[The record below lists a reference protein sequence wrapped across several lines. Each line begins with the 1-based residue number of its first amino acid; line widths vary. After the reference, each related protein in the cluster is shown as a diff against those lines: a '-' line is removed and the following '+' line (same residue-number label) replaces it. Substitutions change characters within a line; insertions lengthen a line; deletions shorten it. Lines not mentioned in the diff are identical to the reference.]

1 MIRLKYESHKA
12 FTLIELLVV
21 VAIIGILAAVGV
33 VAYNGYTK
41 SAKIAATKHIQ
52 STVKNSMSSTF
63 ALCETKADYSEAIS
77 LGSTEYSCHNAQ
89 VSWCENFSKYFQN
102 ELGFKNPFN
111 TKQKTVWCSKAY
123 AMPRGFLLDNK
134 IGNTYIVY
142 SPDKNDRYLRIYSN
156 LGQDEKGNFIVL
168 KIKFITG
175 TR

>member
-1 MIRLKYESHKA
+1 MKQKA

-33 VAYNGYTK
+33 VAYNGYTGA
-41 SAKIAATKHIQ
+41 AKVAATKHIQ
-52 STVKNSMSSTF
+52 SAVKNSMSSTF
-63 ALCETKADYSEAIS
+63 ALCQLNETIL

-89 VSWCENFSKYFQN
+89 VSWCRNFSKYFQN

-111 TKQKTVWCSKAY
+111 TKQATVICKKSY
-123 AMPRGFLLDNK
+123 TMPRGFLLDNK

-156 LGQDEKGNFIVL
+156 LGRDEKG
-168 KIKFITG
+168 KFIILEDKVYNDN
-175 TR
+175 RIN

>member
-1 MIRLKYESHKA
+1 MRKSYQG

-33 VAYNGYTK
+33 VAYNGYTGA
-41 SAKIAATKHIQ
+41 AKVAATKHIQ
-52 STVKNSMSSTF
+52 SAVKNSMSSTF
-63 ALCETKADYSEAIS
+63 ALCQLNETIL

-89 VSWCENFSKYFQN
+89 VSWCRNFSKYFQN

-111 TKQKTVWCSKAY
+111 TKQATVICKKSY
-123 AMPRGFLLDNK
+123 TMPRGFLLDNK

-156 LGQDEKGNFIVL
+156 LGRDEKD
-168 KIKFITG
+168 KFIIIEDKIYNENKIY
-175 TR
+175 

>member
-1 MIRLKYESHKA
+1 MNLRG

-33 VAYNGYTK
+33 VAYNGSTK
-41 SAKIAATKHIQ
+41 SAKIAAVKHIH
-52 STVKNSMSSTF
+52 STVRNSIASTF

-89 VSWCENFSKYFQN
+89 VSWCRNFSKYFQN

-111 TKQKTVWCSKAY
+111 TKQKTVWCSKSY
-123 AMPRGFLLDNK
+123 SMPRGFLLDNK
-134 IGNTYIVY
+134 IGNTNIVY

-156 LGQDEKGNFIVL
+156 LGRDEKG
-168 KIKFITG
+168 KFIILEDKIYNG
-175 TR
+175 NRIN

>member
-1 MIRLKYESHKA
+1 MNHKA

-89 VSWCENFSKYFQN
+89 VSWCRNFSKYFQN

-111 TKQKTVWCSKAY
+111 TKQQTVWCSKSY
-123 AMPRGFLLDNK
+123 TMPRSFKIANK
-134 IGNTYIVY
+134 IGETHIVY

-168 KIKFITG
+168 EDKIYNGNKIN
-175 TR
+175 

>member
-1 MIRLKYESHKA
+1 MNRKA

-63 ALCETKADYSEAIS
+63 ALCETKADYSETIL

-89 VSWCENFSKYFQN
+89 VSWCRNFSKYFQN

-111 TKQKTVWCSKAY
+111 TKQKTVWCSKSY
-123 AMPRGFLLDNK
+123 SVPRGFLLDNK
-134 IGNTYIVY
+134 IGNTNIVY
-142 SPDKNDRYLRIYSN
+142 SPDKNDKYLRVYSN
-156 LGQDEKGNFIVL
+156 LGRDEKD
-168 KIKFITG
+168 KFIILEDKVYNG
-175 TR
+175 NKIN

>member
-1 MIRLKYESHKA
+1 MRKSYQG

-33 VAYNGYTK
+33 VAYNGYTGA
-41 SAKIAATKHIQ
+41 AKVAATKHIQ
-52 STVKNSMSSTF
+52 SAVKNSMSSTF
-63 ALCETKADYSEAIS
+63 ALCQLNETIL

-111 TKQKTVWCSKAY
+111 TKQATVICKKSY
-123 AMPRGFLLDNK
+123 TMPRGFLLDNK

-156 LGQDEKGNFIVL
+156 LGRDEKG
-168 KIKFITG
+168 KFIILEDKVYNDN
-175 TR
+175 RIN

>member
-1 MIRLKYESHKA
+1 MRKSYQG
-12 FTLIELLVV
+12 FTPIELLVV

-89 VSWCENFSKYFQN
+89 VSWCRNFSKYFQN

-111 TKQKTVWCSKAY
+111 TKQKTVWCSKSY
-123 AMPRGFLLDNK
+123 SMPRGFLLDNK

-156 LGQDEKGNFIVL
+156 LGRDEKD
-168 KIKFITG
+168 KFIILEDKVYNG
-175 TR
+175 NKIN

>member
-1 MIRLKYESHKA
+1 MNHRA

-33 VAYNGYTK
+33 VAYNGYTGA
-41 SAKIAATKHIQ
+41 AKVSATKHIQ
-52 STVKNSMSSTF
+52 SAVKNSMSSTF
-63 ALCETKADYSEAIS
+63 ALCQLNETIL

-89 VSWCENFSKYFQN
+89 VSWCRNFSKYFQN

-111 TKQKTVWCSKAY
+111 TKQATVICKKSY
-123 AMPRGFLLDNK
+123 TMPRGFLLDNK

-156 LGQDEKGNFIVL
+156 LGRDEKG
-168 KIKFITG
+168 KFIILEDKVYNDN
-175 TR
+175 RIN

>member
-1 MIRLKYESHKA
+1 MRKHRA

-63 ALCETKADYSEAIS
+63 ALCQLNETIL

-89 VSWCENFSKYFQN
+89 VSWCRNFSKYFQN
-102 ELGFKNPFN
+102 DLGFKNPFY
-111 TKQKTVWCSKAY
+111 TEQKTVLCSKSY
-123 AMPRGFLLDNK
+123 TMPRSFLMDHD
-134 IGNTYIVY
+134 IGKTYIVF
-142 SPDKNDRYLRIYSN
+142 SPNKKDRYLRIYSN
-156 LGQDEKGNFIVL
+156 LGRDEKG
-168 KIKFITG
+168 KFIILEDKIYNG
-175 TR
+175 NRIN

>member
-1 MIRLKYESHKA
+1 MNRKA

-89 VSWCENFSKYFQN
+89 VSWCRNFSKYFQN
-102 ELGFKNPFN
+102 DLGFKNPFN
-111 TKQKTVWCSKAY
+111 TKQATVICKKSY
-123 AMPRGFLLDNK
+123 TMPKILHDNK

-156 LGQDEKGNFIVL
+156 LGRDEKG
-168 KIKFITG
+168 KFIILEDKVYNDN
-175 TR
+175 RIN